1 MCNWNPDIGFADT
14 ESEDVDD
21 ELLVDWKG
29 VKNGGS
35 PFVQQKLPFK
45 HVKRR
50 DEPKKT
56 TASLY
61 PKSTGQTATSA
72 HQILPPKQQVANLSA
87 HVVSLS
93 DSEPSEEVYLTNR
106 ELNHNPPQQLQ
117 GLFWLLTI
125 CLCAMKHLC
134 VIQVFNIV
142 NQDCQRSSKCTCKQ
156 WNLLSVYSMWSV

>member
-1 MCNWNPDIGFADT
+1 
-14 ESEDVDD
+14 VDD

-35 PFVQQKLPFK
+35 SFVQQKLPFK

-61 PKSTGQTATSA
+61 PKCTGQTATSA
-72 HQILPPKQQVANLSA
+72 HQILAPKQQVANLSA

-117 GLFWLLTI
+117 GLF
-125 CLCAMKHLC
+125 
-134 VIQVFNIV
+134 
-142 NQDCQRSSKCTCKQ
+142 
-156 WNLLSVYSMWSV
+156 